1 MNFGFTEEQ
10 ELLRKT
16 ARDFL
21 GAHASS
27 PQVRAIME
35 GPESYSEPLWR
46 RMAELGWL
54 GLAFPERFGGAGRA
68 RSEHGWR
75 ETEGEQQQEPGG
87 HRRTLA
93 EPGRRHPALTPE
105 SAI

>member
-21 GAHASS
+21 AEHA
-27 PQVRAIME
+27 PMKHVREFME
-35 GPESYSEPLWR
+35 GPQRFSHDLWK

-54 GLAFPERFGGAGRA
+54 GLAFPEAVGGAG
-68 RSEHGWR
+68 
-75 ETEGEQQQEPGG
+75 
-87 HRRTLA
+87 L
-93 EPGRRHPALTPE
+93 
-105 SAI
+105 